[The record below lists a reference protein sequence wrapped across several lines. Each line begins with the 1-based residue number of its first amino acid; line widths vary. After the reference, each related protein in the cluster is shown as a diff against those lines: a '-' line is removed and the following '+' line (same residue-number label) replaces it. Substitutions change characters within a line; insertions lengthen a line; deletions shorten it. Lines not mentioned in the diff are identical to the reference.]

1 MAASWPENPS
11 LRRFTYER
19 GEGRSKHRWIHDWA
33 GFLPRK
39 RGPIGKCHSSITEAI
54 AQELLRS
61 GFPATSPYDDS
72 SSDPIEIYNIYRGVP
87 YVAVITQP
95 GKSYHGYPWSGRMPA
110 SIRQQ
115 LRLRAVEDGTVK
127 VFDRWLQQHSRDR

>member
-1 MAASWPENPS
+1 MRWPENPS
-11 LRRFTYER
+11 LRGFAYER
-19 GEGRSKHRWIHDWA
+19 GEGRFKHRWIHDRA

-39 RGPIGKCHSSITEAI
+39 KGPVGKCHSSITEAI

-61 GFPATSPYDDS
+61 GFATTSPYDDS
-72 SSDPIEIYNIYRGVP
+72 LADPVEIYNLYRGIP
-87 YVAVITQP
+87 YVAVTTQP

-115 LRLRAVEDGTVK
+115 LRVRAVEDGTVK
-127 VFDRWLQQHSRDR
+127 VFDRWLKQHSRDR